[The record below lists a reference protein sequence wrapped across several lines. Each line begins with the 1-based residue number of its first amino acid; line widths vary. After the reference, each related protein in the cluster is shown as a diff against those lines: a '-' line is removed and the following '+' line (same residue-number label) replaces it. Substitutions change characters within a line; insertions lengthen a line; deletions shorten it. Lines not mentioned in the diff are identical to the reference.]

1 MISDAS
7 EVVYLSMEIAL
18 EPAMPTY
25 SGGLGVLAGDTLRS
39 AADLEI
45 PLVGVTLAHRKGYF
59 QQTLDPEGRQREEPE
74 DWQIG
79 DFAELLEARAEIE
92 IEGQPL
98 RIAAW
103 RYWIEGATGFR
114 VPVYLLDADLPEN
127 GDSARRLT
135 DVLYGGDGRHRL
147 SQEAILGLGGLRLLR
162 ALGHRN
168 VLRFHMNEGHAA
180 LVVLGLLEEEAAAR
194 AGRAG
199 ARGLE
204 LARDHCVF
212 TTHTPV
218 PAGHDRFPPELVAA
232 VLGEARY
239 KLLHECL
246 GDGEINMTEL
256 ALRGSRFVN
265 GVAMRHGEISRG
277 MFPSYPIHSITNGVH
292 VQTWAAQ
299 PFQVLFD
306 RFLPDWRRDALSLR
320 YAISIPH
327 EEIWSAHQTAKRVL
341 LEALSR
347 LAGAHFDPDVL
358 TLGFA
363 RRATAYK
370 RATLLFHDLERLRAL
385 VQGAG
390 RLQIAFAGKAHPRDE
405 EGKGIIEQVHRA
417 RDALAG
423 EIAIAWLPDYDLALG
438 KLLCA
443 GCDVWLNTPIPPLE
457 ASGTSGMKAAVNG
470 VPSLSIL
477 DGWWVEGHI
486 EGHTGWAFGAREP
499 SEQGVRSDDADADS
513 LYEVLGQS
521 VIPCF
526 YGRRA
531 EFVEM
536 MRQSIAING
545 SFFNTERMLWQY
557 LHGAYRIPRGVPSRE
572 ANSAEG

>member
-1 MISDAS
+1 LILEAS

-18 EPAMPTY
+18 EPLMPTY

-45 PLVGVTLAHRKGYF
+45 PLVGVTLVHRKGYF
-59 QQTLDPEGRQREEPE
+59 QQTLDAQGHQREEPVRWRIE
-74 DWQIG
+74 
-79 DFAELLEARAEIE
+79 DFAERLEARAEIE
-92 IEGQPL
+92 IEGRPL
-98 RIAAW
+98 RVAAW
-103 RYWIEGATGFR
+103 RHWIEGATGFR

-127 GDSARRLT
+127 DESARRLT

-147 SQEAILGLGGLRLLR
+147 CQEAILGLGGLRMLR
-162 ALGHRN
+162 ALGHER

-180 LVVLGLLEEEAAAR
+180 LVVLGLLEEEATNRGGAASP
-194 AGRAG
+194 
-199 ARGLE
+199 RGLE
-204 LARDHCVF
+204 QVREHCVF

-218 PAGHDRFPPELVAA
+218 PAGHDRFPPELVAS
-232 VLGEARY
+232 VLGDARCQ
-239 KLLHECL
+239 LLQECL

-256 ALRGSRFVN
+256 ALRGSAFVN

-292 VQTWAAQ
+292 VRTWAAP
-299 PFQVLFD
+299 PFQALYD
-306 RFLPDWRRDALSLR
+306 RFLPAWRRDALSLR
-320 YAISIPH
+320 YAISIPYD
-327 EEIWSAHQTAKRVL
+327 EIWRAHESAKRAL
-341 LEALSR
+341 LETL
-347 LAGAHFDPDVL
+347 GAATGARFDPDAL

-385 VQGAG
+385 TRSAG
-390 RLQIAFAGKAHPRDE
+390 PLQIVFAGKAHPRDE

-417 RDALAG
+417 REALAG
-423 EIAIAWLPDYDLALG
+423 EIAVAWLPNYDMALG

-486 EGHTGWAFGAREP
+486 EGLTGWAFGAREP
-499 SEQGVRSDDADADS
+499 TAQGVRSDEMDASS
-513 LYEVLGQS
+513 LYDVLASS
-521 VIPCF
+521 VMPTF
-526 YGRRA
+526 YRKRDH
-531 EFVEM
+531 FVEV
-536 MRQSIAING
+536 MRQSIAMNA

-557 LHGAYRIPRGVPSRE
+557 LHGAYRPRRGSPRE
-572 ANSAEG
+572 ARVTPG